1 MDRRGD
7 VAAERG
13 GGTPAHVDSVAG
25 LRVLREP
32 VRAVVDALRDQAA
45 ELAG

>member
-1 MDRRGD
+1 M
-7 VAAERG
+7 
-13 GGTPAHVDSVAG
+13 AG